1 MKSHLLTQIKDFHT
15 ANKTFLHVVGN
26 NASSKVLTIDLIWSN
41 SVFLKIMNM
50 NSLPLYLAHGAG
62 AGHNHTFLKQLCDA
76 ISEQRQQTAIPV
88 TFSYMQEQERLGKK
102 RPPPRF
108 NTLVPEF
115 AEHIVDENSCIV
127 AGKSMGGRV
136 ATQLT
141 HLPMVKAVVCFGFPF
156 YPAGKPEKN
165 RLSFL
170 AELKAPCL
178 IIQGTRDQLGSYD
191 WVGKQILPD
200 NVNILW
206 IEGADHDFKTL
217 KKYNKSI
224 EDTVLEIAI
233 HTKNW
238 LEKNI
243 ETEA

>member
-1 MKSHLLTQIKDFHT
+1 
-15 ANKTFLHVVGN
+15 
-26 NASSKVLTIDLIWSN
+26 
-41 SVFLKIMNM
+41 MNM

-62 AGHNHTFLKQLCDA
+62 AGHSNTFLKLLCNA
-76 ISEQRQQTAIPV
+76 ISEQRQQSVVPM
-88 TFSYMQEQERLGKK
+88 TFSYMQEQENSGKK

-108 NTLVPEF
+108 TTLVPEY
-115 AEHIVDENSCIV
+115 AEYIAHETSCIV

-141 HLPMVKAVVCFGFPF
+141 SLPMVKAVVCFGFPF

-165 RLSFL
+165 RLTFL
-170 AELKAPCL
+170 AELKSPCL
-178 IIQGTRDQLGSYD
+178 IIQGTRDPLGSYD
-191 WVGKQILPD
+191 WVSQQSLP
-200 NVNILW
+200 NHVEVIW

-224 EDTVLEIAI
+224 DMTILELAI

-243 ETEA
+243 

>member
-1 MKSHLLTQIKDFHT
+1 MS
-15 ANKTFLHVVGN
+15 
-26 NASSKVLTIDLIWSN
+26 
-41 SVFLKIMNM
+41 M

-62 AGHNHTFLKQLCDA
+62 AGHSNSFLKQLCEA
-76 ISEQRQQTAIPV
+76 ISEQRQQAVIPV
-88 TFSYMQEQERLGKK
+88 TFSYMKEQERSGKK
-102 RPPPRF
+102 RPPPKF
-108 NTLVPEF
+108 PTLVPEY
-115 AEHIVDENSCIV
+115 AEYIEHNSSCVV

-141 HLPMVKAVVCFGFPF
+141 NLAMVKAVVCFGFPF
-156 YPAGKPEKN
+156 YPTGKPEKH

-191 WVGKQILPD
+191 WVSQQSLPE
-200 NVNILW
+200 NIEILW

-217 KKYNKSI
+217 KKYNKNI
-224 EDTVLEIAI
+224 EDTVLELAI

-243 ETEA
+243 